1 MHLTRLL
8 APLIWRNKRR
18 RYAIFAAAE
27 LSSRYDLLAAAN
39 LATDPRVAAL
49 AIRHASDELRHAR
62 LFHGRAVEPG
72 VLAEEYRQ
80 QEGGPEQGDIVA
92 AGLHG
97 FEAWRFVERRAVEL
111 GPTPPL
117 RADFEHLYE
126 RLGQERFFAFVH
138 LGETRACRQLSV
150 WSAWFG
156 RGKDQRVLSS
166 VLPDESRHAEYTADL
181 AGSLRQAALWE
192 ATRSWM
198 RAGRVISQAVYNTL
212 AVGIYLALAPLAMVV
227 PR

>member
-62 LFHGRAVEPG
+62 LFHGRAVE
-72 VLAEEYRQ
+72 
-80 QEGGPEQGDIVA
+80 
-92 AGLHG
+92 
-97 FEAWRFVERRAVEL
+97 L
-111 GPTPPL
+111 GPTAPL

-192 ATRSWM
+192 AGRSWM

>member
-1 MHLTRLL
+1 MYLTRLF
-8 APLIWRNKRR
+8 APLIWRDKRR

-49 AIRHASDELRHAR
+49 AIQHASDELRHAR
-62 LFHGRAVEPG
+62 LFHTRALE
-72 VLAEEYRQ
+72 
-80 QEGGPEQGDIVA
+80 I
-92 AGLHG
+92 
-97 FEAWRFVERRAVEL
+97 
-111 GPTPPL
+111 GPTEPL

-138 LGETRACRQLSV
+138 RGEARACRQLAV

-156 RGKDQRVLSS
+156 RGKDQRVLSA
-166 VLPDESRHAEYTADL
+166 VLPDESRHADYTAEL
-181 AGSLRQAALWE
+181 AGSLSQAAAWE
-192 ATRSWM
+192 AMRGWM
-198 RAGRVISQAVYNTL
+198 RAGRAVSTAIYNVL
-212 AVGIYLALAPLAMVV
+212 AVAIYLALAPLAMVV